1 MPSLSR
7 RTALALFAAA
17 PLAARAQSGPGVG
30 GLPALLAEFPQ
41 AHAIAI
47 AQSGELTLN
56 EAVRGPAI
64 DRPVNVKSV
73 SKSLVA
79 AILGATIAEGTVSL
93 ESTLSEVAPALIPA
107 GADPRVAQLTLRDL
121 VTLRAG
127 LERTSGGN
135 YGGWVASSNWVANQL
150 SRPFVAE
157 PGGRMLYSTGSVHV
171 LGAAL
176 AEATGESLL
185 ALARRH
191 LGTPLGIEI
200 PAWTR
205 DPQGY
210 YLGGNEMALT
220 PAAMVRVGEL
230 YRLGGVWEGTRV
242 LAEGYAE
249 ESFDPVTR
257 SPYSGLGYGLG
268 WFTGRMAGKAFGL
281 ARGYGG
287 QLILVMPEAE
297 LTVAITSDPTLPA
310 RSGGYFGELMDF
322 LAGPVMEATGAA

>member
-7 RTALALFAAA
+7 RKALALFAAA
-17 PLAARAQSGPGVG
+17 PLAARAQSGPGVTA
-30 GLPALLAEFPQ
+30 LPGLLAEFPQ

-47 AQSGELTLN
+47 AQSGELLLA

-64 DRPVNVKSV
+64 GRPVNVRSV

-79 AILGATIAEGTVSL
+79 AILGGVIAEGTVALDDSL
-93 ESTLSEVAPALIPA
+93 QDIAPALIPA
-107 GADPRVAQLTLRDL
+107 GADPRVARLTLRDL

-135 YGGWVASSNWVANQL
+135 YGPWVASSNWVANQL

-157 PGGRMLYSTGSVHV
+157 PGGRMLYSTGSFHV

-176 AEATGESLL
+176 TEATGESLL

-191 LGTPLGIEI
+191 LGGPLSIEI

-220 PAAMVRVGEL
+220 PEAMVRVGEL
-230 YRLGGVWEGTRV
+230 YRLGGLWDGTRV

-249 ESFDPVTR
+249 ESFTPVTR

-268 WFTGRMAGKAFGL
+268 WFTGEVRGMRYGL

-287 QLILVMPEAE
+287 QVIFVVPEAE
-297 LTVAITSDPTLPA
+297 LTVAITSDPTQPA
-310 RSGGYFGELMDF
+310 RSGGYFGELMRF
-322 LAGPVMEATGAA
+322 LEGPVLAAAA

>member
-7 RTALALFAAA
+7 RMALSLFAAA
-17 PLAARAQSGPGVG
+17 PLAARAQSGPSVA
-30 GLPALLAEFPQ
+30 GLPALLEAFPQ
-41 AHAIAI
+41 AHAIAL
-47 AQSGELTLN
+47 AQSGQLTLN
-56 EAVRGPAI
+56 EAVRGPAVS
-64 DRPVNVKSV
+64 RPVNVKSV

-79 AILGATIAEGTVSL
+79 AILGGVIAEGTVALDDTL
-93 ESTLSEVAPALIPA
+93 EETAPALIPA
-107 GADPRVAQLTLRDL
+107 GADPRVGALTLRDL

-127 LERTSGGN
+127 LERTSGGK
-135 YGGWVASSNWVANQL
+135 YGGWVASGNWVADQL

-157 PGGRMLYSTGSVHV
+157 PGGPMLYSTGSVHV

-176 AEATGESLL
+176 SEATGESLL

-191 LGTPLGIEI
+191 LGAPLGIEI

-220 PAAMVRVGEL
+220 PEAMVRVGEL
-230 YRLGGVWEGTRV
+230 YRLGGVWEGQRV
-242 LAEGYAE
+242 LADGYTA
-249 ESFDPVTR
+249 ESFTPVTR

-268 WFTGRMAGKAFGL
+268 WFTGEVRGLRYGL

-287 QLILVMPEAE
+287 QVIFVVPEAE

-310 RSGGYFGELMDF
+310 RSEGYFGELMRF
-322 LAGPVMEATGAA
+322 LEGPVMEAAA